1 MQNTSGTVQISV
13 VAPAYRC
20 ADCIGEMHR
29 RLTDVMRGLGV
40 TYELIFVEDGSP
52 QDDWARISEVC
63 RADARVRGIRLSR
76 NYGQHFAITAGL
88 DHARGDWVVVMD
100 CDLQDRPEEI
110 PKLWAKAQ
118 EGWPVVLARRAQRV
132 DSLYRRLVSLAFA
145 KAYSWLGDINVD
157 HTVANFSICSRRV
170 IDSVCRFRE
179 RNRSFPMFLHEVGF
193 AKATVDVEHAARHA
207 GESAYTLSRL
217 FDFAVQSIVSRSNK
231 PLRLSIRFG
240 FVLALGSLVYAGF
253 IVFRYLTHQ
262 VPVQGWA
269 SLAVLVSF
277 LGGLGFAN
285 LGILGLYLGKVFD
298 ETKGR
303 PLYVIDTMLNGEL
316 EASDER

>member
-1 MQNTSGTVQISV
+1 MQISV

-20 ADCIGEMHR
+20 AGCIGEMHR
-29 RLTDVMRGLGV
+29 RLTAVMVGMGV
-40 TYELIFVEDGSP
+40 SYELIFVDDGSP
-52 QDDWARISEVC
+52 QDDWKRISEVC
-63 RADARVRGIRLSR
+63 SGDARVRGIRLSR
-76 NYGQHFAITAGL
+76 NFGQHFAITAGL

-110 PKLWAKAQ
+110 PRLWAKAQ
-118 EGWPVVLARRAQRV
+118 EGWPVVLARRVERF
-132 DSLYRRLVSLAFA
+132 DPLHRRLVSFLFA
-145 KAYSWLGDINVD
+145 KVYRWLGDIEVD
-157 HTVANFSICSRRV
+157 HAVANFSICSRKV
-170 IDSVCRFRE
+170 IDNVCRFRE

-193 AKATVDVEHAARHA
+193 AKTTVDVEHAARHA
-207 GESAYTLSRL
+207 GESAYTLGRL

-240 FVLALGSLVYAGF
+240 FLLALCSLLYAGF
-253 IVFRYLTHQ
+253 IVIRYFTNQ
-262 VPVQGWA
+262 VPVQGWS

-303 PLYVIDTMLNGEL
+303 PLYVVDTVLNGAMEVP
-316 EASDER
+316 DEI